1 MKNNTVKL
9 ILIIIVITF
18 ISIYAISESGYYEYK
33 LQEKTILTNE
43 KIKEFENDVKNNEN
57 VDIKEYLINEEL
69 DYSNK
74 ITNLV
79 YEISDNSNKLTRKL
93 IKAIFNKL
101 GNLVEE

>member
-9 ILIIIVITF
+9 IILLLIVTF

-43 KIKEFENDVKNNEN
+43 KIKEFEADVKNNEN
-57 VDIKEYLINEEL
+57 VDIKEYLDYKEL

-101 GNLVEE
+101 STLVEE